1 MELTP
6 GCVANPEVIHASVN
20 CKGPAHDVVDAAWIQ
35 GHLVSKIFS
44 FSFFITYAVTIYADV
59 YVRPS
64 LILANKCGDKIR
76 GPHYWKTT
84 DPLPRLKKLASVE
97 LILAGA

>member
-6 GCVANPEVIHASVN
+6 CCVANPEVIHASVN

-44 FSFFITYAVTIYADV
+44 FSFLLLMLWQYMLMFMFGLV
-59 YVRPS
+59 
-64 LILANKCGDKIR
+64 
-76 GPHYWKTT
+76 
-84 DPLPRLKKLASVE
+84 
-97 LILAGA
+97 